1 MPILPASFFAS
12 RERPLPQPE
21 LTMRPFVRTGQ
32 SLLLQ
37 QTLLRETGPGII
49 MAWAAAMFA
58 VHLRDLKPRF
68 NSKVAAHA
76 RHYQLFITL
85 LRRQA
90 RDGLGPAFFESEFSA
105 MSGSG
110 KNFERGASPAEKRT
124 LLVAEGKSG
133 ERAGGYRQT
142 LKSERKTTMTCD
154 QLRIGTSHGII
165 CSVPEFKRGDPPPN
179 DESYLAWEEWA
190 NVQYKAGL
198 RQSQCGHCGKW

>member
-1 MPILPASFFAS
+1 
-12 RERPLPQPE
+12 
-21 LTMRPFVRTGQ
+21 
-32 SLLLQ
+32 
-37 QTLLRETGPGII
+37 
-49 MAWAAAMFA
+49 MFA

-105 MSGSG
+105 MSGSE

-142 LKSERKTTMTCD
+142 LKSE
-154 QLRIGTSHGII
+154 
-165 CSVPEFKRGDPPPN
+165 
-179 DESYLAWEEWA
+179 
-190 NVQYKAGL
+190 
-198 RQSQCGHCGKW
+198 